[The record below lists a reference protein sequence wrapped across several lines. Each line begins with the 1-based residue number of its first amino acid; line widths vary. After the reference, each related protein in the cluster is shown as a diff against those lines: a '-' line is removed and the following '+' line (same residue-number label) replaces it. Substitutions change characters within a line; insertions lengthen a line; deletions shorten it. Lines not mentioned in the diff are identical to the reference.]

1 MPDEKPQ
8 HLGAFRYVPYM
19 GVIFVV
25 HEASKLGFWNGHPDW
40 CNLGQ
45 GQPEVGDI
53 PGAPPRVSEIKFDPA
68 DHAYGPVGGT
78 EALRQAIAE
87 HYNRLYR
94 RGKASQYGKENIA
107 VADGGRLVLSR
118 VFAAL
123 SSVKLAY
130 KVPDYTAYEDM
141 IGLHLARLSPVMLRA
156 EVDERFSITAARL
169 EREVVSQ
176 GIQAFVF
183 SNPCNPT
190 GQVVRDDELRGY
202 VRVARDHDCTLVC
215 DEFYSHF
222 IYADDGTPGDGPV
235 SAAAY
240 VEDVNSDPVI
250 LIDGLTK
257 GFRYPGWRVGWAVGP
272 ADMIE
277 ILNRVASAVDGGPC
291 QPMQQHAALTV
302 LEPARADQETTAL
315 RATFVKKRNLM
326 VARLKEMGLVCPCP
340 PQGTFYVWA
349 SVENLPPPLNDAEG
363 FFRAALQ
370 HKVMTVPGHFFDVNP
385 GGDRKEPSPY
395 ASWLR
400 FSFGPPEDNVRM
412 GLDRLQRM
420 INDQR

>member
-1 MPDEKPQ
+1 MSEAAE

-45 GQPEVGDI
+45 GQPEVGPI
-53 PGAPPRVSEIKFDPA
+53 AGAPPRLDRIDFDPA

-78 EALRQAIAE
+78 DALRQRIAD
-87 HYNRLYR
+87 HYNRLFR
-94 RGKASQYGKENIA
+94 AGKSSLYTKENVA

-123 SSVKLAY
+123 SSVRLGY
-130 KVPDYTAYEDM
+130 KIPDYTAYEDM
-141 IGLHLARLSPVMLRA
+141 ISLHLPRLSPVMLRTDA
-156 EVDERFSITAARL
+156 DTRFKVTAARL
-169 EREVVSQ
+169 EKEVVDQ

-190 GQVVRDDELRGY
+190 GQVMAGDELKGY
-202 VRVARDHDCTLVC
+202 VRVAREHDCTLIC

-222 IYADDGTPGDGPV
+222 IYTEDGGPGDGPV
-235 SAAAY
+235 SAGAH
-240 VEDVNSDPVI
+240 VEDVNRDPVI
-250 LIDGLTK
+250 LVDGLTK
-257 GFRYPGWRVGWAVGP
+257 SFRYPGWRVGWAVGP

-291 QPMQQHAALTV
+291 QPMQQRAAHAV
-302 LEPARADQETTAL
+302 LEPARADQETRAL
-315 RATFVKKRNLM
+315 RAAFSRKRNLM
-326 VARLKEMGLVCPCP
+326 MERMQEMGIHCPCP
-340 PQGTFYVWA
+340 PEGTFYAWA
-349 SVENLPPPLNDAEG
+349 SVENLPPPLNEAEG

-370 HKVMTVPGHFFDVNP
+370 HKVMTVPGHFFDIRP
-385 GGDRKEPSPY
+385 GGGDKGQSPY
-395 ASWLR
+395 GTWLR

-412 GLDRLQRM
+412 GLDRLQKM
-420 INDQR
+420 IEERR